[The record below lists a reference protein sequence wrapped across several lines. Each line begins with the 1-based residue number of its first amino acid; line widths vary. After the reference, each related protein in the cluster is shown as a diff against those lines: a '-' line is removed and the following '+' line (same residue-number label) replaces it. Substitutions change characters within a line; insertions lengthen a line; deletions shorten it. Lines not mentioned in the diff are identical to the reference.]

1 MHPVPGARDHHHLAD
16 RPHPE
21 QGYRSCR
28 ALIRTAARYGNPRTE
43 AACARALA
51 IGNPTRKSVEAI
63 LKSGLD
69 RLALT
74 DEPANTNVT
83 DHENIRG
90 GAYYD
95 QEGDT

>member
-1 MHPVPGARDHHHLAD
+1 VEEREGR
-16 RPHPE
+16 
-21 QGYRSCR
+21 Y
-28 ALIRTAARYGNPRTE
+28 RTAARYGTPRTE

-69 RLALT
+69 RLTLT

-95 QEGDT
+95 KEGET